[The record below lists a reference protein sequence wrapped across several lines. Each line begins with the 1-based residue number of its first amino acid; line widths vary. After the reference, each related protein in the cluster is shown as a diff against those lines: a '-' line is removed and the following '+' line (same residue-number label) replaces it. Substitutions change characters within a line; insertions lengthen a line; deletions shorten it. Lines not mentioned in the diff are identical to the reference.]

1 QRIAQVIQ
9 TDAMSQLG
17 IDQADNMTPRLE
29 ASRLILVSSSPS
41 DFGHLVRGNKIANLA
56 QHVALG
62 PGWNLFELIHPC
74 RVAGA
79 NKKLQPFLSNP
90 EGRLCFPCAAYL
102 RCCHGQGHLISSA

>member
-1 QRIAQVIQ
+1 MQPQRIAQVIE

-17 IDQADNMTPRLE
+17 IDQANYMAPRRE
-29 ASRLILVSSSPS
+29 AARLILGASGPS
-41 DFGHLVRGNKIANLA
+41 DFGNRVRRNKIANLA

-62 PGWNLFELIHPC
+62 AGWTLFELIHPC

-90 EGRLCFPCAAYL
+90 VGWL
-102 RCCHGQGHLISSA
+102 